1 MSVTNAIRKVVQR
14 ITRRLKV
21 VEYTESGGDVKLT
34 VEQVDHAKGVLWEG
48 AWVELFGANENRRYQ
63 VKTLTRLYT
72 SSRRWV
78 VTLDLLAGETID
90 KGVKQM
96 ALLLDYQ
103 FGHYKEIQQ
112 TLTEQSRSTEWK
124 AKMYPKL
131 ILFLDITENH
141 TQVVTAT
148 INLAIVTTTN
158 KAFKALDREI
168 ESFDKVLH
176 PLYRLFMEELTL
188 APGIRFEYPIE
199 HDKTDRYFWGSEP
212 TPDQNVFAA
221 LLDAIEIN
229 SLSLMID
236 EKLC

>member
-1 MSVTNAIRKVVQR
+1 MSVISAIRTVCQR

-21 VEYTESGGDVKLT
+21 IEYTESDGDVLLT
-34 VEQVDHAKGVLWEG
+34 VEQVHHADGVLWEG
-48 AWVELFGANENRRYQ
+48 AWVELFGSNENKRYQ
-63 VKTLTRLYT
+63 VKTLKQLFTNA
-72 SSRRWV
+72 RRWV
-78 VTLDLLAGETID
+78 VTLDLLKGETIGT
-90 KGVKQM
+90 GVTAM

-103 FGHYKEIQQ
+103 FGHYKEVQQ
-112 TLTEQSRSTEWK
+112 TLVEQSRDTAWK

-131 ILFLDITENH
+131 ILFLDITE
-141 TQVVTAT
+141 TRGAVVTAS

-176 PLYRLFMEELTL
+176 PMYKLFMRELEY
-188 APGIRFEYPIE
+188 APGINFEYPIQ

-229 SLSLMID
+229 ALAIILDNKI
-236 EKLC
+236 C

>member
-1 MSVTNAIRKVVQR
+1 MSVTAAIRKVVQR

-21 VEYTESGGDVKLT
+21 VEYTESDGDVVLT
-34 VEQVDHAKGVLWEG
+34 VEQVDHADGVLWEG
-48 AWVELFGANENRRYQ
+48 AWVELFGSNENKRYQ
-63 VKTLTRLYT
+63 VKTLRRLYT
-72 SSRRWV
+72 NSRRWA
-78 VTLDLLAGETID
+78 VTLDLLKGETIG
-90 KGVKQM
+90 KGVKSM

-112 TLTEQSRSTEWK
+112 TLVEQSRDTEWK

-131 ILFLDITENH
+131 ILFLDITETH
-141 TQVVTAT
+141 GAVITAS

-176 PLYRLFMEELTL
+176 PLYKLFMEQIEL

-229 SLSLMID
+229 SLSIMID
-236 EKLC
+236 DKKC